1 MIISASP
8 CPHLKPQLGIA
19 GTKQEGEIVRRE
31 ARREEANER
40 MPVFRKLD
48 VFIMAI
54 IFLSGKDFG
63 TSQKIFSRKTRRE
76 FLRN

>member
-31 ARREEANER
+31 ARREEADER
-40 MPVFRKLD
+40 TSVFKKLD
-48 VFIMAI
+48 VPRMAI
-54 IFLSGKDFG
+54 ISLSGKAFR
-63 TSQKIFSRKTRRE
+63 TSQKIFLQKNTGLFS
-76 FLRN
+76 